1 MTDPDLNRPKTL
13 LELAG
18 VPGWTTPAAG
28 EAAVILIDAQ
38 KEYVSG
44 ALPLEGIDDALGEVS
59 RLRDRADEL
68 GLPVIHVRHVGR
80 SGGLFDIEAE
90 GGKFCGAAEPGD
102 GEIIVGKALPNAF
115 AGTDLQDRLTGL
127 GVRKLIVAGFM
138 THMCVS
144 SMVRAALDL
153 GYSSAVVAK
162 ACASRALPVPG
173 GGVLS
178 GTDVHRAALTEL
190 ADRFALVLEDARAV

>member
-1 MTDPDLNRPKTL
+1 MTDPNLNHPKTL

-18 VPGWTTPAAG
+18 APGWATPAAG

-38 KEYVSG
+38 QEYVTG
-44 ALPLEGIDDALGEVS
+44 ALPLEGVDDALAEVS
-59 RLRDRADEL
+59 RVRERAADL

-80 SGGLFDIEAE
+80 SGGLFDIEGE

-102 GEIIVGKALPNAF
+102 GEVVVGKTLPNAF
-115 AGTDLQDRLTGL
+115 AGTDLQDRLTAL

-144 SMVRAALDL
+144 STVRAGLDL

-178 GTDVHRAALTEL
+178 GMDVHRAALTEL
-190 ADRFALVLEDARAV
+190 ADRFALVLEDAKAI